1 MEAIYPNIVA
11 ERVRRGMSQSDLAR
25 QMNVTRKTIYNW
37 ENAGNIPASAVD
49 KLSIFFKVS
58 ADYLLNSNQ
67 SKEERRNPMDSE
79 ERVRGQRTLIQAEFE
94 RMVETGKENRVKRK
108 SLALKLVQTAA
119 EQGISVEEFLSVL
132 ETARRIAMSGRLNP
146 PD

>member
-1 MEAIYPNIVA
+1 
-11 ERVRRGMSQSDLAR
+11 
-25 QMNVTRKTIYNW
+25 
-37 ENAGNIPASAVD
+37 
-49 KLSIFFKVS
+49 
-58 ADYLLNSNQ
+58 
-67 SKEERRNPMDSE
+67 MDSE